1 MTVSARLDQM
11 VTEAQVN
18 CPSKLEC
25 NIQDGKSTTKST
37 ASGLWL
43 PSTQKAVIT
52 PEMGRTLNLSVHE
65 IPVRPPTSTEAVVK
79 IFYTGLCRSV
89 SSEYQAS
96 KCIIDVG
103 KDACFSIGPEPGFPK
118 HNHIAGHEG
127 IGQVIQS
134 HDPSLV
140 GRTVGIR
147 YLGATCGSCAYCL
160 SGLPT
165 SCPGQLNAP
174 KHIAGTFQE
183 YATVP
188 TSCLV
193 ALPDGILLSDPAAA
207 CGALCAALCS
217 GSAALTALRAARVHA
232 GSIVVVAGVAGA
244 IGHLAGAMARRVFGA
259 RVVGIDLGWKCDL
272 LRQKQHHEQ
281 YADVLLDAA
290 AAAAT
295 GQEWSDFEARLVR
308 ACTRL
313 RPDKALARAADAVVV
328 CASSESAFQNLD
340 KYVCD
345 GGRIV
350 CVGVPRNLVLSIS
363 IHALVERNLHLTGNL
378 MGDHLTLEDI
388 PDQMQRMVDCKSI
401 GKIVARIGG

>member
-1 MTVSARLDQM
+1 MSSDAFIQ
-11 VTEAQVN
+11 
-18 CPSKLEC
+18 SK
-25 NIQDGKSTTKST
+25 
-37 ASGLWL
+37 
-43 PSTQKAVIT
+43 
-52 PEMGRTLNLSVHE
+52 
-65 IPVRPPTSTEAVVK
+65 
-79 IFYTGLCRSV
+79 
-89 SSEYQAS
+89 
-96 KCIIDVG
+96 IINVG

-127 IGQVIQS
+127 IGQVVQS
-134 HDPSLV
+134 HDPSRV
-140 GRTVGIR
+140 GQTVGIR

-193 ALPDGILLSDPAAA
+193 ALPDGILGTAASDPA
-207 CGALCAALCS
+207 ALCAALCS
-217 GSAALTALRAARVHA
+217 GSAALTALRAARVAA

-272 LRQKQHHEQ
+272 LRQQKGHEQ
-281 YADVLLDAA
+281 YADVLLDAV
-290 AAAAT
+290 AAAT
-295 GQEWSDFEARLVR
+295 GQEWSDLEARLVR

-350 CVGVPRNLVLSIS
+350 CVG
-363 IHALVERNLHLTGNL
+363 
-378 MGDHLTLEDI
+378 
-388 PDQMQRMVDCKSI
+388 
-401 GKIVARIGG
+401 

>member
-1 MTVSARLDQM
+1 M
-11 VTEAQVN
+11 
-18 CPSKLEC
+18 
-25 NIQDGKSTTKST
+25 
-37 ASGLWL
+37 
-43 PSTQKAVIT
+43 T

-79 IFYTGLCRSV
+79 IFSTGLCRS
-89 SSEYQAS
+89 
-96 KCIIDVG
+96 
-103 KDACFSIGPEPGFPK
+103 DACFSIGPEPGFPK

-127 IGQVIQS
+127 IGQVVQS

-207 CGALCAALCS
+207 SCLCAALCS
-217 GSAALTALRAARVHA
+217 GSAALTALRAARVRA
-232 GSIVVVAGVAGA
+232 GSVVVVAGVAGA

-290 AAAAT
+290 AAAT
-295 GQEWSDFEARLVR
+295 GRDWSDFEARLVR

-388 PDQMQRMVDCKSI
+388 PHQMQRMVDCKSI
-401 GKIVARIGG
+401 GKIVARIGAMTSAEG